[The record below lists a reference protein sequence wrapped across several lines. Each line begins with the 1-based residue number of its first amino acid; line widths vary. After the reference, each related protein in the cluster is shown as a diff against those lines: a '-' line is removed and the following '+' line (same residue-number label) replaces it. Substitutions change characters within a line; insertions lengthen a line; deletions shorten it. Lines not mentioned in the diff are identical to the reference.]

1 MPNDHA
7 VGHCDTYI
15 HTCCRFVPCGNEYW
29 GFFFV
34 YSLLACDLARSWRG
48 YVQSGSRPQSA
59 LGGSLQAPLLP
70 SAQAF
75 PKKKTP
81 PGEREKA
88 SQRKLQRKEPRKNK
102 EKGAF
107 RPLLLACRCH
117 EQRRGEEQQAPRPAR
132 PQPSVSASTLL
143 SSSRSR
149 RSRSSHSDTSLPA
162 FPSSLGGTSL
172 PTSVV
177 VRKSSTAWLHL
188 LSVISSRIF
197 HRLFHRPVSFLTFDH
212 RIFCWPL
219 HLGH

>member
-117 EQRRGEEQQAPRPAR
+117 EQRRGGGAAGSSPSPSSAKRLRLHPAFFFPFPALPELPLRHLTPRVPFILGWH
-132 PQPSVSASTLL
+132 QPSHI
-143 SSSRSR
+143 R
-149 RSRSSHSDTSLPA
+149 
-162 FPSSLGGTSL
+162 GGEE
-172 PTSVV
+172 VQ
-177 VRKSSTAWLHL
+177 
-188 LSVISSRIF
+188 
-197 HRLFHRPVSFLTFDH
+197 HRLAASPVSHQLPDLPPTLPPPRLFLD
-212 RIFCWPL
+212 L
-219 HLGH
+219 